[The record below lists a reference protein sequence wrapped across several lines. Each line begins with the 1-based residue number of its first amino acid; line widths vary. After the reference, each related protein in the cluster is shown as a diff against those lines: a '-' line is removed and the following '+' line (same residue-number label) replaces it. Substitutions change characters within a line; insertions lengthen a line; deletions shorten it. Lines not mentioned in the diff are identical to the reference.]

1 MSKIGLFIRS
11 LIIASLILGVIPT
24 SVSAKTVENKSVNG
38 IVEEANPNSIE
49 YYSYD
54 GINYQVV
61 RRCFDYCY

>member
-54 GINYQVV
+54 GIN
-61 RRCFDYCY
+61 